1 MVNTDVRTLRLFEF
15 NRVLSY
21 ISEIIEIERTEKQ
34 LRDQADSLSDEVHD
48 WRYEEDIT
56 EEERTETIND
66 IQIKIQD
73 IRTEIKK
80 LEKYEEILKKLVT
93 KITEAVME
101 DESIGLEKAEIRQDM
116 LEEYTYLLCEI
127 EMNDNYIDPVDV
139 FDETADF
146 VILLVEL
153 YGENVTNLIR
163 DILKNDI
170 GHFEDYF
177 G

>member
-34 LRDQADSLSDEVHD
+34 LRDQEDSLSDEVHD